1 MIIEVQIY
9 VDTGVY
15 YIAALMSVFG
25 VNFNLNNGSLA
36 FVVVSSMGYY
46 FDSNIALIL
55 EFNISVSIYV
65 LYRACVEISIM
76 PQVTSF

>member
-25 VNFNLNNGSLA
+25 VNFNLKNGSLA
-36 FVVVSSMGYY
+36 FFVVNSMGYY
-46 FDSNIALIL
+46 FDSNIALML
-55 EFNISVSIYV
+55 EFNHF
-65 LYRACVEISIM
+65 R
-76 PQVTSF
+76 